1 VNPLLSLE
9 PQNRDMALIRCPN
22 CDTLH
27 DLDGALFAEGPRRV
41 RCATCRTVWEADD
54 PMRDAGP
61 INPLANLATNAG
73 AALYAPPPAAGTRET
88 LEPQAA
94 IEPGEALETQA
105 AGSDQTVPAAQ
116 DAGGDISSEELEAL
130 FAEETAGSGGESAP
144 AASAPA
150 AGTAAETSALEDLP
164 AFDAESLARDQDAA
178 IASAD
183 EDVTAAARARRREQR
198 LRAQDA
204 HHRPVAKPS
213 RFSPIAAMAM
223 AAGLGTFA
231 TLVALRHETV
241 RLVPETAPLFEA
253 FGLGVTPRGLDIRD
267 VHGRLVA
274 EENRETLEITGTIV
288 NPTRQPLKIPVLRL
302 SIRNQ
307 AGQDVYVWTATADQP
322 ELAPGETTQ
331 FRRRL
336 ASPPAESF
344 SVMVRFVAKDD
355 IVAAIR

>member
-1 VNPLLSLE
+1 MNPLLSLE

-41 RCATCRTVWEADD
+41 RCATCRMVWEADD

-61 INPLANLATNAG
+61 INPLANLAINAG
-73 AALYAPPPAAGTRET
+73 AARYAPPPAAEPLDTREP
-88 LEPQAA
+88 LQ
-94 IEPGEALETQA
+94 ALETQG
-105 AGSDQTVPAAQ
+105 AGGDQAVPASQ
-116 DAGGDISSEELEAL
+116 EAGGDISPEELEAL
-130 FAEETAGSGGESAP
+130 FAEETAGSSGESVP

-150 AGTAAETSALEDLP
+150 DAPPAETSALEDLP

-178 IASAD
+178 IASAS
-183 EDVTAAARARRREQR
+183 EDATVEARARRREKR
-198 LRAQDA
+198 LRATDA
-204 HHRPVAKPS
+204 HHRPIEKPS
-213 RFSPIAAMAM
+213 RFRPIAAMAM

-253 FGLGVTPRGLDIRD
+253 FGLGITPRGLDIRD

-288 NPTRQPLKIPVLRL
+288 NPTRQPMKIPVLRL

-307 AGQDVYVWTATADQP
+307 AGQDIYVWTATADQP